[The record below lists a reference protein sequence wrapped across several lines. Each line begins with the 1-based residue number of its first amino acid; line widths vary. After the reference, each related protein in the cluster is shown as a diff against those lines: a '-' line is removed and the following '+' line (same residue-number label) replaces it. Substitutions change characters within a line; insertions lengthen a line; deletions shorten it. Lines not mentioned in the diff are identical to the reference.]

1 MAATAS
7 DNLKITTDFS
17 LRLCALLRQSGVS
30 VGSQQTIACMQ
41 AVLLL
46 ELFDEEE
53 LRGIYRATLI
63 NRKQDMYCLDRA
75 YALLMKDYLTP
86 RSEKADGSD
95 ERNRKMVIAKTR
107 EFAGVVAPDEDE
119 KEQVRTEGY
128 SVREVNHQKD
138 FRLVSPLSMPDYVS
152 ELERIAR
159 RYATIARR
167 KTKRAKRGGQVDLRT
182 SIRESVKFD
191 GEVIRLRF
199 KRKVPTHSRFVVVC
213 DVSGSMEIYGVFLLN
228 FLYHLHRLRMIRV
241 ESFVFSTYLQS
252 LTKEFR
258 SRHFPEMLRNVATH
272 FTGWSGGTKIG
283 AAIESLNESYATSI
297 TAKST
302 VIIMSDGW
310 DTGDVA
316 LLEREMSRLRRR
328 AKSVI
333 WINPLKGDIEYEPLA
348 LGMAAARPYCDH
360 FIAGHNIESFAKFAR
375 LLGPRD

>member
-30 VGSQQTIACMQ
+30 VGSQQSIACMQ

-46 ELFDEEE
+46 EVFNEDE
-53 LRGIYRATLI
+53 LKGLYRATLI
-63 NRKQDMYCLDRA
+63 NRKQDMYHLDRA
-75 YALLMKDYLTP
+75 YDLLMKDYLTP
-86 RSEKADGSD
+86 RSEKVEDSQD
-95 ERNRKMVIAKTR
+95 RNRKTVIAKTR
-107 EFAGVVAPDEDE
+107 EYAGVIAPEKDE
-119 KEQVRTEGY
+119 EQVRTEGY
-128 SVREVNHQKD
+128 SAREVNHQKD
-138 FRLVSPLSMPDYVS
+138 FRLVSRRSMPDYVS

-167 KTKRAKRGGQVDLRT
+167 KTKRAKRGGRVDLRA

-191 GEVIRLRF
+191 GEVMRLRF

-228 FLYHLHRLRMIRV
+228 FLYHLHRLRKIRV

-258 SRHFPEMLRNVATH
+258 SKNFPEMLRNVAMH

-283 AAIESLNESYATSI
+283 AAIESLNETYATSV
-297 TAKST
+297 TPKST

-310 DTGDVA
+310 DTGDIA
-316 LLEREMSRLRRR
+316 LLDQEMSRLRRR
-328 AKSVI
+328 VKSVI
-333 WINPLKGDIEYEPLA
+333 WINPLKGELDYEPLA
-348 LGMAAARPYCDH
+348 MGMAAARPYCDH
-360 FIAGHNIESFAKFAR
+360 FIAGHNIESFAAFAR
-375 LLGPRD
+375 LIGPRD

>member
-30 VGSQQTIACMQ
+30 VGSQQSIACMQ

-46 ELFDEEE
+46 EVFNEGE
-53 LRGIYRATLI
+53 LKGVYRATLI
-63 NRKQDMYCLDRA
+63 NRKQDMYHLDRA
-75 YALLMKDYLTP
+75 YDLLMKDYLTP
-86 RSEKADGSD
+86 RSEKAEDSE
-95 ERNRKMVIAKTR
+95 ERNRKTVIAKTR
-107 EFAGVVAPDEDE
+107 EYAGVMAPATDEE
-119 KEQVRTEGY
+119 EQVRTEGY
-128 SVREVNHQKD
+128 SAREVNHQKD
-138 FRLVSPLSMPDYVS
+138 FRLVSRRSMPDYVS

-167 KTKRAKRGGQVDLRT
+167 KTKRAKRGGRVDLRA

-191 GEVIRLRF
+191 GEVMRLRF

-228 FLYHLHRLRMIRV
+228 FLYHLHRLRKIRV

-258 SRHFPEMLRNVATH
+258 SKNFPEMLRNVAMH

-283 AAIESLNESYATSI
+283 AAIESLNETYATSV
-297 TAKST
+297 TPKST

-310 DTGDVA
+310 DTGDIA
-316 LLEREMSRLRRR
+316 LLDREMSRLRRR
-328 AKSVI
+328 VKSVI
-333 WINPLKGDIEYEPLA
+333 WINPLKGELDYEPLA
-348 LGMAAARPYCDH
+348 MGMAAARPYCDH
-360 FIAGHNIESFAKFAR
+360 FIAGHNIESFAEFAR
-375 LLGPRD
+375 LIGPRD

>member
-46 ELFDEEE
+46 ELFNEEE
-53 LRGIYRATLI
+53 LKGVYRATLI
-63 NRKQDMYCLDRA
+63 NRKQDMYHLDRA
-75 YALLMKDYLTP
+75 YDLLMKDYLTP
-86 RSEKADGSD
+86 RSEKAEGSE
-95 ERNRKMVIAKTR
+95 ERNRKTVIAKTR
-107 EFAGVVAPDEDE
+107 EYAGVMAPATNEE
-119 KEQVRTEGY
+119 EQVRTEGY
-128 SVREVNHQKD
+128 SAREVNHQKD
-138 FRLVSPLSMPDYVS
+138 FRLVSRRSMPDYVS

-167 KTKRAKRGGQVDLRT
+167 KTKRAKRGGRVDLRA

-191 GEVIRLRF
+191 GEVMKLRF

-228 FLYHLHRLRMIRV
+228 FLYHLHRLRKIRV

-258 SRHFPEMLRNVATH
+258 SKNFPEMLRNVALH

-283 AAIESLNESYATSI
+283 AAIESLNETYATRV
-297 TAKST
+297 TPKTT

-316 LLEREMSRLRRR
+316 LLDREMSRLRRR
-328 AKSVI
+328 AKCVI
-333 WINPLKGDIEYEPLA
+333 WINPLKGDLDYEPLA
-348 LGMAAARPYCDH
+348 MGMAAARPYCDH
-360 FIAGHNIESFAKFAR
+360 FIAGHNIESFAEFAR
-375 LLGPRD
+375 LVGPRD

>member
-46 ELFDEEE
+46 ELFNETE
-53 LRGIYRATLI
+53 LKGVYRATLI
-63 NRKQDMYCLDRA
+63 NRKQDMYHLDRA
-75 YALLMKDYLTP
+75 YDLLMKDYLTP
-86 RSEKADGSD
+86 RAEKAEGSE
-95 ERNRKMVIAKTR
+95 ERSRKTVIAKTR
-107 EFAGVVAPDEDE
+107 EYAGVMVPAKNEE
-119 KEQVRTEGY
+119 EQVRTEGY
-128 SVREVNHQKD
+128 SAREVNHQKD
-138 FRLVSPLSMPDYVS
+138 FRLVSPRSMPDYVS

-167 KTKRAKRGGQVDLRT
+167 RTKRAKRGGCVDLRA

-191 GEVIRLRF
+191 GEVMRLRF

-228 FLYHLHRLRMIRV
+228 FLYHLHRLRKIRV

-258 SRHFPEMLRNVATH
+258 SKNFPDMLRNVAMH

-283 AAIESLNESYATSI
+283 AAIESLNETYATSV
-297 TAKST
+297 TPKTT
-302 VIIMSDGW
+302 VIVMSDGW
-310 DTGDVA
+310 DTGDIA
-316 LLEREMSRLRRR
+316 LLDREMSRLRQR

-333 WINPLKGDIEYEPLA
+333 WINPLKGDLDYEPLA
-348 LGMAAARPYCDH
+348 IGMAAARPYCDH
-360 FIAGHNIESFAKFAR
+360 FIAGHNIDSFANFAR
-375 LLGPRD
+375 LIGPRD

>member
-1 MAATAS
+1 MAATPS

-17 LRLCALLRQSGVS
+17 LRLCALLRQSGVR

-46 ELFDEEE
+46 EVFNEDE
-53 LRGIYRATLI
+53 LKGVYRATLI
-63 NRKQDMYCLDRA
+63 NRKQDMYHLDRA
-75 YALLMKDYLTP
+75 YDLLMKDYLRP
-86 RSEKADGSD
+86 RSEKAESSE
-95 ERNRKMVIAKTR
+95 ERNRKTVIAKTR
-107 EFAGVVAPDEDE
+107 EYAGVMAPAKDEE
-119 KEQVRTEGY
+119 EQVRTEGY
-128 SVREVNHQKD
+128 SAREVNHQKD
-138 FRLVSPLSMPDYVS
+138 FRLVSRRRMPDYVS

-167 KTKRAKRGGQVDLRT
+167 KTKRAKRGGRVDLRA

-191 GEVIRLRF
+191 GEVMRLRF

-228 FLYHLHRLRMIRV
+228 FLYHLHRLRKIRV

-258 SRHFPEMLRNVATH
+258 SKNFPEMLRNVAMH

-283 AAIESLNESYATSI
+283 AAIESLNETYATSV
-297 TAKST
+297 TPKST

-310 DTGDVA
+310 DTGDIA
-316 LLEREMSRLRRR
+316 LLDREMSRLRRR
-328 AKSVI
+328 VKSVI
-333 WINPLKGDIEYEPLA
+333 WINPLKGELDYEPLA
-348 LGMAAARPYCDH
+348 IGMAAARPYCDH
-360 FIAGHNIESFAKFAR
+360 FIAGHNIESFAEFAR
-375 LLGPRD
+375 LIGPRD